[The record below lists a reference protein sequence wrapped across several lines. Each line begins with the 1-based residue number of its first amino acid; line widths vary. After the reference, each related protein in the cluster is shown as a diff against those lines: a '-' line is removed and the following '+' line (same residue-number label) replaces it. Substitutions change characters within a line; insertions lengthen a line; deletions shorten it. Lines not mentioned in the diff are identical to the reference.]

1 MRRFWGVILL
11 AGLLCACA
19 RVVELP
25 EVETCAVEAS
35 AICNRADGAVAAG
48 GCVLYAVRDGQLCYR
63 ALHGEARGVLFADE
77 ARPVTAVAADGERL
91 AFLYRE
97 GEASAVGRVA
107 GGRLTLGAGQVPGD
121 AAEIYLSAGELF
133 CADKSGQ
140 LWYVSE
146 GEPELLPVGSVWALT
161 GDAII
166 FADGDALRACLRAD
180 RETITAL
187 ASLPGGGEIVAVAV
201 DQATEEETRIY
212 VLDGGGQ
219 VMSFA
224 DGGWTLHGAPRVG
237 AVSLAAAGDGCI
249 VADADGVWWIDPRG
263 GESRVGEGEFAIVE
277 DAVMFAPFGW

>member
-19 RVVELP
+19 RAVELP
-25 EVETCAVEAS
+25 EVERCAVEAS

-48 GCVLYAVRDGQLCYR
+48 GCVLYAVRDGRLCFR
-63 ALHGEARGVLFADE
+63 ALHGEASGVLFADE
-77 ARPVTAVAADGERL
+77 KRPVTAVATDGVNL

-97 GEASAVGRVA
+97 GEASAVGRIA

-121 AAEIYLSAGELF
+121 AAEIYLSVGELF
-133 CADKSGQ
+133 CADKNGR
-140 LWYVSE
+140 LWYI
-146 GEPELLPVGSVWALT
+146 GGNEPELLPVGSVWALT
-161 GDAII
+161 GDAVI
-166 FADGDALRACLRAD
+166 FADGDSLRACLRAD

-187 ASLPGGGEIVAVAV
+187 AALPGGGEIVAIAV

-224 DGGWTLHGAPRVG
+224 DGSWTLHGAPRAS

-249 VADADGVWWIDPRG
+249 VADADGVWCIDPRG
-263 GESRVGEGEFAIVE
+263 GESRVGEGAFAIVE